1 MSTDPHVGKVL
12 SMVVDAGL
20 LDRALENVVYLG
32 DRDGIIQQ
40 IAAELTDAASGTV
53 ADQRQPQERLLQPL
67 FGHWEIEKDLRS
79 VVLLGDECLLEG
91 LLRRIRL
98 PIDELAAHRM
108 LCGQSADCFSSR
120 QGLDRQVLPLP
131 RLHCL
136 GRTKKIDPRLRVNR
150 RSTIM
155 TYHVCFLR
163 KNWVTTHLPVWGKQ
177 TLLQFPTRG
186 CDASTNFLLWP
197 QLGPNVLP

>member
-1 MSTDPHVGKVL
+1 
-12 SMVVDAGL
+12 MVVGAGS
-20 LDRALENVVYLG
+20 LDRALENVVYLA

-40 IAAELTDAASGTV
+40 IAAELTDAANGTV

-67 FGHWEIEKDLRS
+67 LGHGEIEEDLRS
-79 VVLLGDECLLEG
+79 VVFLGDECLLEG
-91 LLRRIRL
+91 LLCRIHL

-108 LCGQSADCFSSR
+108 LCGQSADGFGSR

-136 GRTKKIDPRLRVNR
+136 GRTKNIDPRLHINR

-163 KNWVTTHLPVWGKQ
+163 KNWVTLNLPVWGKQ
-177 TLLQFPTRG
+177 TLLQSPIFCPEDVGSVTL
-186 CDASTNFLLWP
+186 N
-197 QLGPNVLP
+197 